1 MYDVLYSR
9 RYSQPDN
16 RKGKMSKK
24 KPEGWNLTD
33 ALKKEKR
40 VYKATGSRR
49 MATRAYCSG
58 HKWLEENAKD
68 VGNW

>member
-1 MYDVLYSR
+1 
-9 RYSQPDN
+9 
-16 RKGKMSKK
+16 MSKK